1 MGLRIKDNV
10 DLKELEKFGFST
22 YPNKIYSKSLGFY
35 IDNLSG
41 MRTEKFIIVDDNR
54 NLRKY
59 KVESYNF
66 IAIYAKEL
74 HLFKRNVK
82 DLITAELVEKV

>member
-1 MGLRIKDNV
+1 M
-10 DLKELEKFGFST
+10 
-22 YPNKIYSKSLGFY
+22 YSKSLGFY
-35 IDNLSG
+35 IDTTGN
-41 MRTEKFIIVDDNR
+41 RTEKFIIIDENR

-74 HLFKRNVK
+74 HLFKRNIK
-82 DLITAELVEKV
+82 DLITAGLVEKC

>member
-1 MGLRIKDNV
+1 MALRIKSNV
-10 DLKELEKFGFST
+10 DLKELEKFDFST
-22 YPNKIYSKSLGFY
+22 YPNRIYSKSIGFY
-35 IDNLSG
+35 IDTTGN
-41 MRTEKFIIVDDNR
+41 RTEKFIIVDENR

-66 IAIYAKEL
+66 ITIYAKEL

-82 DLITAELVEKV
+82 DLIEAGLVEKC

>member
-1 MGLRIKDNV
+1 M
-10 DLKELEKFGFST
+10 
-22 YPNKIYSKSLGFY
+22 GFY
-35 IDNLSG
+35 IDTTGN
-41 MRTEKFIIVDDNR
+41 RTEKFIIVDENR

-59 KVESYNF
+59 KVERVESYDF

-82 DLITAELVEKV
+82 DLIEAGLVEKC